1 MKRLLF
7 LAALLFLAL
16 QASPSWERGEAFRK
30 GHEAQSDAE
39 KIGWFN
45 KAFELSRA
53 DEAVPRAWAFNNIG
67 FVYIRAN
74 KWEEAFPFM
83 EKSVKECG
91 TIDVGR
97 NNLGIV
103 YENLF
108 YVKKDLS
115 LLRKAVACY
124 GSAIALKPDLEK
136 YRLNKERA
144 EMLLAKEESAAQGK
158 K

>member
-1 MKRLLF
+1 MKRLL
-7 LAALLFLAL
+7 LLTALLVLAL
-16 QASPSWERGEAFRK
+16 PALPNSERGEAFRK
-30 GHEAQSDAE
+30 GHEAQADAE
-39 KIGWFN
+39 KIKWFSR
-45 KAFELSRA
+45 ALELSRA
-53 DEAVPRAWAFNNIG
+53 DEAVPRAWAYNNIG

-74 KWEEAFPFM
+74 KWEEALPYM

-91 TIDVGR
+91 TIDVAQ

-103 YENLF
+103 YENLY

-115 LLRKAVACY
+115 FLKKGVTCY
-124 GSAIALKPDLEK
+124 SNAIVLKPDLEK

-144 EMLLAKEESAAQGK
+144 EMLLSKEESAAQGK